1 MIYLVSH
8 IVLLSGFGLLLKD
21 AKNRGHRL
29 NPIGLVNYS
38 TAFIL
43 ACFLAFQEGNL
54 GFTRLTFAFGLANGA
69 SYSLGFVLVVAGI
82 RMIGI
87 IVTTAAIRL
96 SMIIPIILSVFFWNE
111 RVNFYQK
118 IGILTALV
126 ALPLLAMKTES
137 TPTDDHTKERQ
148 KSKITFVI
156 VALLF
161 INSGVGHLAM
171 KGFNEMCPIDQK
183 PMYLVFLFLVTTI
196 PYLFVCFGKRQL
208 PNYIE
213 FFYGILIGFCNIT
226 GSGMFL
232 VALDHLP
239 ASVVFPVSSSGGML
253 FTTIVGVLVLGERF
267 NKMMTLGVVL
277 TSISL
282 VLVNLGLG

>member
-1 MIYLVSH
+1 MVSH

-21 AKNRGHRL
+21 AKNRGYRL
-29 NPIGLVNYS
+29 NLIGLVNYS

-43 ACFLAFQEGNL
+43 ACFLAFQEGDL

-69 SYSLGFVLVVAGI
+69 SYVLGFVLVVAGI
-82 RMIGI
+82 RVIGI

-96 SMIIPIILSVFFWNE
+96 SMIIPIILSVFFCNE

-118 IGILTALV
+118 IGILTTLV
-126 ALPLLAMKTES
+126 SLPLLAMKTES

-171 KGFNEMCPIDQK
+171 KGFNEMCAIDQK
-183 PMYLVFLFLVTTI
+183 PMYLVFLFLVTII

-232 VALDHLP
+232 VALDYLA
-239 ASVVFPVSSSGGML
+239 ASIVFPVPSSGGML
-253 FTTIVGVLVLGERF
+253 FTTIVGVLILGKRF
-267 NKMMTLGVVL
+267 NKMMALGVVL

>member
-1 MIYLVSH
+1 MVSH

-69 SYSLGFVLVVAGI
+69 SYVLGFVLVVAGI

-111 RVNFYQK
+111 CVNFYQK
-118 IGILTALV
+118 IGILTTLV
-126 ALPLLAMKTES
+126 SLPLLAMKTES
-137 TPTDDHTKERQ
+137 MPTDDHTKERQ
-148 KSKITFVI
+148 NPKS
-156 VALLF
+156 
-161 INSGVGHLAM
+161 H
-171 KGFNEMCPIDQK
+171 
-183 PMYLVFLFLVTTI
+183 
-196 PYLFVCFGKRQL
+196 
-208 PNYIE
+208 
-213 FFYGILIGFCNIT
+213 
-226 GSGMFL
+226 
-232 VALDHLP
+232 
-239 ASVVFPVSSSGGML
+239 SS
-253 FTTIVGVLVLGERF
+253 
-267 NKMMTLGVVL
+267 
-277 TSISL
+277 
-282 VLVNLGLG
+282 

>member
-1 MIYLVSH
+1 
-8 IVLLSGFGLLLKD
+8 
-21 AKNRGHRL
+21 
-29 NPIGLVNYS
+29 
-38 TAFIL
+38 
-43 ACFLAFQEGNL
+43 
-54 GFTRLTFAFGLANGA
+54 
-69 SYSLGFVLVVAGI
+69 
-82 RMIGI
+82 
-87 IVTTAAIRL
+87 
-96 SMIIPIILSVFFWNE
+96 MIIPIILSVFFWNE

-232 VALDHLP
+232 VFGCFDRI
-239 ASVVFPVSSSGGML
+239 SCIQFRWNVVHNYRGCCGF
-253 FTTIVGVLVLGERF
+253 R
-267 NKMMTLGVVL
+267 
-277 TSISL
+277 
-282 VLVNLGLG
+282 